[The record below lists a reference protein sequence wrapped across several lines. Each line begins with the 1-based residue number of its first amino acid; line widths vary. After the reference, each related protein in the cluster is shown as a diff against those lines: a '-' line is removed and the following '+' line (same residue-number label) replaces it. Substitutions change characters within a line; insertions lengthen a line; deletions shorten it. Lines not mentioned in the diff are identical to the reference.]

1 MSRPR
6 LPALPVPALAALAL
20 AALTLSACG
29 KVGELERPA
38 PLWGDK
44 AKADYEAQ
52 QKADAEAKGRQDAQD
67 RAARGH
73 PAPLP
78 PDSAPSAGPSDPQP
92 PQ

>member
-6 LPALPVPALAALAL
+6 TTAIVLILAALAL
-20 AALTLSACG
+20 AACG

-52 QKADAEAKGRQDAQD
+52 RKADADAQARKDAQD
-67 RAARGH
+67 RATRGH

-78 PDSAPSAGPSDPQP
+78 DSGPSAGPSDPQP